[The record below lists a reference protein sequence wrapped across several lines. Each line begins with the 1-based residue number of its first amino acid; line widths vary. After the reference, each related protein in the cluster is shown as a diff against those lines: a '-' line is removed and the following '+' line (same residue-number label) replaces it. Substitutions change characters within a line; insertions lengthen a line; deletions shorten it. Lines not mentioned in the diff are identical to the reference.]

1 MVFLG
6 VWALFGVGTFASGR
20 LSRPNALAE
29 RTGKVLARADVPQ
42 VSPVTAIPT
51 AVVDT
56 RIADPILSAQLA
68 GGPTAIE
75 LTRSI
80 EDALLQQPEPAPST
94 EFIIGRIYAW
104 ICTVLYLTSRLPQI
118 WKNVSAFRRFS

>member
-6 VWALFGVGTFASGR
+6 VWALFGIGTFAGGR
-20 LSRPNALAE
+20 LPRSDALAE
-29 RTGKVLARADVPQ
+29 RTGMVLARADVPQ
-42 VSPVTAIPT
+42 ALPVAVAPT
-51 AVVDT
+51 AVLNT

-68 GGPTAIE
+68 GGPTAVE
-75 LTRSI
+75 FTRSI

-94 EFIIGRIYAW
+94 EFIIGRISAW

-118 WKNVSAFRRFS
+118 WKNVSVLC